1 MKWSINIPA
10 WFIKT
15 WCKCTLLICL
25 YNINRQ
31 SHPTYGLN
39 KSQVQAPGTVE
50 IYDRLVRFLSRKRK
64 FLLLPIYSSN
74 QFCCTMLINLRVI
87 CFTAKQQ
94 VDVQSRCTKKKD
106 DHFCHKFLSLSMW
119 HVSQHCSHVMSLMC
133 FLFTVLCAF
142 VLALSPFHLPLYCYL
157 MCAPVQCLAFK

>member
-74 QFCCTMLINLRVI
+74 QFCCTMLINLRAI

-106 DHFCHKFLSLSMW
+106 DHFCHKFLSLSQ
-119 HVSQHCSHVMSLMC
+119 HVARFPTLLSCHVTHVLFVYSVMRLC
-133 FLFTVLCAF
+133 FG
-142 VLALSPFHLPLYCYL
+142 ALSIPSAIVLLSNVGTCSVFSL
-157 MCAPVQCLAFK
+157 